1 MWMELAVLKRSAEK
15 RIRAFGSWSSLSV
28 KSQDSSF
35 VEYELQCRFTTNCE
49 QSRGGHWYFPE
60 LRNWRIGNRRF
71 PCFKKRRKWIV
82 SWSSHL
88 NRIRRNPKIIS
99 TVRILGSGVTAV
111 AVLLTLQ
118 QESKKI
124 ILGDWAS
131 NINIWLI
138 SIGIYSVTYWCQALS
153 WSSLIGGLG
162 RFKFGWKDFEIYA
175 ISNIANLTTGAVWYL
190 LERVERCDQRGTKA
204 QITLTAS
211 SIEWLLLV
219 ISGALVY
226 LFISSNWIGLSSRIG
241 VMQSFGGL
249 FFCCTSLPG
258 AENHKLS
265 ATRIPTLK
273 ESAPFPR
280 APRFCRRSLL
290 TDCTVCWA
298 VLSFSNLCELEF
310 DQTANLRA
318 EAGHERLL
326 HNAGV
331 DAEPIPE
338 LEFDQTMGR

>member
-1 MWMELAVLKRSAEK
+1 M
-15 RIRAFGSWSSLSV
+15 
-28 KSQDSSF
+28 
-35 VEYELQCRFTTNCE
+35 
-49 QSRGGHWYFPE
+49 
-60 LRNWRIGNRRF
+60 
-71 PCFKKRRKWIV
+71 
-82 SWSSHL
+82 SWSSHS
-88 NRIRRNPKIIS
+88 NRIRRNPKFIC

-138 SIGIYSVTYWCQALS
+138 CIGIYSVSYWCKALS

-175 ISNIANLTTGAVWYL
+175 ISNIANLTPGAVWYI
-190 LERVERCDQRGTKA
+190 LERVERCDQRGAKA
-204 QITLTAS
+204 QITLTVS

-219 ISGALVY
+219 ISGAVVS

-249 FFCCTSLPG
+249 FFCCISLPG
-258 AENHKLS
+258 AENHTLS

-273 ESAPFPR
+273 ESAPFLR
-280 APRFCRRSLL
+280 APRFC
-290 TDCTVCWA
+290 
-298 VLSFSNLCELEF
+298 
-310 DQTANLRA
+310 
-318 EAGHERLL
+318 
-326 HNAGV
+326 
-331 DAEPIPE
+331 
-338 LEFDQTMGR
+338 